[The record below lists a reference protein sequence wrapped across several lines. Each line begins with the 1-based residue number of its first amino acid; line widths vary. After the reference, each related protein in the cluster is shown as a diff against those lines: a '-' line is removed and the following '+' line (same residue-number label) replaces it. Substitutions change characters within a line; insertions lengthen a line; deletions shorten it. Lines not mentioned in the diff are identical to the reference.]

1 MSKRAKGWFFIWVS
15 LLFPA
20 IAISTLAF
28 GALGDPDRSDW
39 PIWTGVIV
47 LLSAAV
53 VVAYIWVFRS
63 MRALR
68 APDRSGRQATG
79 RTARVSIVSSQ
90 QPKGAT
96 QRLAAPWRPL
106 LGNRYAV
113 EIARRKLS
121 FAVAISA
128 QLAIW
133 ALVWALGLMHIG
145 PTWIF
150 PVLIIGSGAVTVATI
165 VRFGRF
171 GARVRR
177 DLAAHGV
184 HVRELLVAR
193 RPDDVQQWAGRNHVD
208 LHVVAQI
215 GDHRR

>member
-1 MSKRAKGWFFIWVS
+1 M
-15 LLFPA
+15 
-20 IAISTLAF
+20 
-28 GALGDPDRSDW
+28 
-39 PIWTGVIV
+39 
-47 LLSAAV
+47 
-53 VVAYIWVFRS
+53 
-63 MRALR
+63 
-68 APDRSGRQATG
+68 
-79 RTARVSIVSSQ
+79 SIVSYQ
-90 QPKGAT
+90 QPKGAI

-121 FAVAISA
+121 FAIAFPA
-128 QLAIW
+128 QLTIW
-133 ALVWALGLMHIG
+133 ALAWALGLMHIG

-177 DLAAHGV
+177 DLAAHDV
-184 HVRELLVAR
+184 HVQELLVAR
-193 RPDDVQQWAGRNHVD
+193 RPNDVQQWAGRNRVD

-215 GDHRR
+215 GDDHR